1 MWLFQERLRND
12 SRFLSPHL
20 AENPEW
26 DVAHGAAMLQKNP
39 GCFALGESLAL
50 QLSDGTH
57 FELVRPGDRSG
68 STKPSVSL
76 ALVEDARAANI
87 IIQRQSNN
95 AAESET
101 ALQFSIPT
109 QGFDLE
115 EICLDYRLT
124 EDLTFHI
131 AGRSLAKNEAAS
143 VERETGELRFT
154 YAIDET
160 L

>member
-1 MWLFQERLRND
+1 M
-12 SRFLSPHL
+12 
-20 AENPEW
+20 
-26 DVAHGAAMLQKNP
+26 AHGAAVLQKSP

-50 QLSDGTH
+50 QLSDGTYYK
-57 FELVRPGDRSG
+57 LVSPGNRSG
-68 STKPSVSL
+68 STKQSVSL
-76 ALVEDARAANI
+76 ALVEDTRAANI
-87 IIQRQSNN
+87 IIQRQTDHT
-95 AAESET
+95 AEPET

-115 EICLDYRLT
+115 EIRLDYLLT

-131 AGRSLAKNEAAS
+131 AGGSLAKNEATS

-154 YAIDET
+154 YAIDEK